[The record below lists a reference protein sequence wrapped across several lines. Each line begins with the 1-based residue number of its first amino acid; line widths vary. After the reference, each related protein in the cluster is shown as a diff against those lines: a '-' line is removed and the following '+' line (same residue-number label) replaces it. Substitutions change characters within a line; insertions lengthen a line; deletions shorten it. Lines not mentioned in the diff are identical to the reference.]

1 MKKIIINSVE
11 IYDFKG
17 IIYKK
22 KDFKDGRNIIKAPNG
37 WGKTTIAE
45 AIVFTMTGK
54 GLFDEKINNEPIT
67 KNGKIKEDYIQKI
80 ILDLNINDDN
90 FKIIKVIKRNK
101 VTEMTINDK
110 PYEKVSDFKAK
121 IEEIIGLTE
130 SEITLLSNPKL
141 FNNQTSKESRQYI
154 INVVDKKKDISYINE
169 MEVVNKDYLTIVVEN
184 LNKDIDL
191 ATQIDLKEKDIK
203 LVKQDIRDIDTRI
216 SSNQENLKNITG
228 NIEVKDISLIKKEK
242 TQLAKQLSKA
252 QEFNENINSQI
263 NERER
268 LNKQLDAN
276 KQNIKSN
283 NEKIDT
289 LTIQKESKVKQLDK
303 IKLEFEKVNAK
314 EHLTKCNFCGSE
326 ITEDNVIAKGHK
338 DKVLDELESNA
349 KQFNKDVKELEKQ
362 ISQLELDNKD
372 IKSDNEII
380 IATLKKYAF
389 IESKIDTVE
398 LQKKYNKVLATIS
411 SQDAINV
418 INETIHKSEKARLEK
433 KQELDKLEEEL
444 MIIKKAY
451 RIKTQAIED
460 KINKKLKGVKVKLFN
475 ELKNGNIKD
484 IFTIVK
490 DGIDFSRMNNAL
502 QTNCGIELLNFIHK
516 AIKVQPPIFI
526 DNAESINKLQETTAQ
541 TIELYVSEREE

>member
-1 MKKIIINSVE
+1 MKKIIINFVE

-22 KDFKDGRNIIKAPNG
+22 KDFKDGRNMIKAPNG

-110 PYEKVSDFKAK
+110 PYEKVSDFKTK
-121 IEEIIGLTE
+121 IEDIIGLTE
-130 SEITLLSNPKL
+130 SEIALLSNPKL

-154 INVVDKKKDISYINE
+154 INVVDKKKDISYIDE
-169 MEVVNKDYLTIVVEN
+169 MEVVNKDYLTIVIEN

-418 INETIHKSEKARLEK
+418 INETIHKSEKTRLEK